1 VFRVAILSFWHVHAR
16 DYALEA
22 EEHPGVVITAVWD
35 EEKDR
40 GRMEASK
47 RSVPFHEDLDEL
59 LSREDVDGVVVTTST
74 VAHREVIPA
83 AATAGKHIFAEKVI
97 APTLSAAWEV
107 VAEVEEAGVTFVVS
121 MPRLYAGYTRAIRE
135 ALAAG
140 EIGDPTYLRVRVS
153 HDGALPSA
161 ASPRGWLPE
170 RFFDSRQ
177 SAGGVTIDFGAHPL
191 YLLGHLLGMPDE
203 VSAAYGRFTGRAV
216 EDQSVVTML
225 YPNGAIGVAEASI
238 LGASAPFLVE
248 AHGTEGSL
256 LYDPSGGLRTRRRDA
271 ERWSDIRVPADG
283 RSPFVRWVD
292 LSSEGSTDPENV
304 RAALELSAL
313 AEAANLSAGEGRLV
327 RPGDLP

>member
-170 RFFDSRQ
+170 RFFDYRQ